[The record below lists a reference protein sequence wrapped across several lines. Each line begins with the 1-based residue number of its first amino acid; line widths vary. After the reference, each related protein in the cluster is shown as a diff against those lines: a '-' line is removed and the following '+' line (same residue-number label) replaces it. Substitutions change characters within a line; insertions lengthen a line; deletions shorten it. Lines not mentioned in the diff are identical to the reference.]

1 MSDLTYKAHLLRL
14 SEAYTEY
21 KPSKEMD
28 YKNFEFPMMAPSGP
42 AVELYGVKGLTRLS
56 PRSQERENQERKKK
70 WNSRFTSGFKGLHE
84 IENMNGPKNSY
95 SNSGS
100 RGRGRGRSESP
111 SLSSSIDW
119 KGNRRASQSS
129 SNIQSPSGRDRNS
142 SDKNRMERSISPSKK
157 KRPST
162 TKCDEDDVKGDS
174 NGERTKRN
182 LNNNGTTRSK
192 RNACLDEEV
201 TVEQLIMKG
210 NYRFHSDGDKETY
223 ARFVDMLSSYDPY
236 EMVKILED
244 AMRDAQEESLLDEYS
259 GFHTGLT

>member
-1 MSDLTYKAHLLRL
+1 M
-14 SEAYTEY
+14 
-21 KPSKEMD
+21 
-28 YKNFEFPMMAPSGP
+28 
-42 AVELYGVKGLTRLS
+42 
-56 PRSQERENQERKKK
+56 
-70 WNSRFTSGFKGLHE
+70 
-84 IENMNGPKNSY
+84 
-95 SNSGS
+95 
-100 RGRGRGRSESP
+100 
-111 SLSSSIDW
+111 

-129 SNIQSPSGRDRNS
+129 SNIQFHLDGMGLVVTRIVWSDRY
-142 SDKNRMERSISPSKK
+142 SKK
-157 KRPST
+157 KASQND
-162 TKCDEDDVKGDS
+162 KDDVKGDS

-244 AMRDAQEESLLDEYS
+244 AMRDAQEESLR
-259 GFHTGLT
+259 